1 MFKINIDKNK
11 LKAVLFKIPG
21 IVARHAFFSCL
32 VLFLL
37 AFAFGILIFNK
48 HRILSNSAD
57 FERIEP
63 SYVLDYKAYSSVL
76 ENYKKE
82 KKKFKEAESREYINP
97 FGSEPVE
104 EN

>member
-1 MFKINIDKNK
+1 MFKISVDKNK
-11 LKAVLFKIPG
+11 IKAILSKIPG
-21 IVARHAFFSCL
+21 IIACHAFFSCL

-48 HRILSNSAD
+48 HKILSNSAD

-63 SYVLDYKAYSSVL
+63 SYILDYKAYNSVL

-82 KKKFKEAESREYINP
+82 KQKFEKAELKEYINP
-97 FGSEPVE
+97 FGADDVD
-104 EN
+104 